1 MWTAA
6 AAHAASLAPVVV
18 IVAGRIDLLIGAAPG
33 VAAGEVA
40 RVVLV
45 ICGRDECN
53 LQDKN
58 MVSDFSC
65 LNFCSARI
73 YFFHFSSIY
82 IYIYIYQV
90 PDFFVACCQ
99 FCHCLAIEKFENCQM
114 V

>member
-6 AAHAASLAPVVV
+6 AAHAASLAPVVIIV
-18 IVAGRIDLLIGAAPG
+18 VAGLIDLIIGAAPG

-73 YFFHFSSIY
+73 YFFHFS
-82 IYIYIYQV
+82 YIYQV
-90 PDFFVACCQ
+90 PVFFVVVPN
-99 FCHCLAIEKFENCQM
+99 FVI

>member
-6 AAHAASLAPVVV
+6 AAHAAGLTPVVI
-18 IVAGRIDLLIGAAPG
+18 IVAGRIDLLVSAAPG

-58 MVSDFSC
+58 VSQLMS
-65 LNFCSARI
+65 LKN
-73 YFFHFSSIY
+73 
-82 IYIYIYQV
+82 IYQV
-90 PDFFVACCQ
+90 PDFLLFSILSL
-99 FCHCLAIEKFENCQM
+99 FSYRKIENCQM